1 MNTLHIRKHTR
12 GAVLLFVSALSACIP
27 KNLPPKPIPH
37 DTDLQD
43 QLFAADRAFAAA
55 VADSGAP
62 AWNARMAPDVAKP
75 GNGGL
80 LLLRG
85 VEPVSGYDKSLFADP
100 SRLLVWEPTDA
111 VAYTDGRTGV
121 TVGRSA
127 WVRKSARTDTLSRG
141 RYLTLWRKQSDGRWM
156 ILLDTGW
163 PEQ

>member
-1 MNTLHIRKHTR
+1 MKTLHQHRHWRT
-12 GAVLLFVSALSACIP
+12 ALLLLASALTACIP

-37 DTDLQD
+37 DTELQD

-62 AWNARMAPDVAKP
+62 AWNARMAADVAKP

-85 VEPVSGYDKSLFADP
+85 IEPVSAYDKSLFADP
-100 SRLLVWEPTDA
+100 SRLLLWEPTDA

-127 WVRKSARTDTLSRG
+127 WVRRSARTDTLARG
-141 RYLTLWRKQSDGRWM
+141 RYLTLWRKQPDGRWT

-163 PEQ
+163 ADQ

>member
-1 MNTLHIRKHTR
+1 MITLHIRR
-12 GAVLLFVSALSACIP
+12 RARAAALLVLSAVSACVP
-27 KNLPPKPIPH
+27 KNLPPKPLAH

-62 AWNARMAPDVAKP
+62 AWNARLATDVAKP
-75 GNGGL
+75 GAGGL
-80 LLLRG
+80 ILLRG
-85 VEPVSGYDKSLFADP
+85 VEPVSAFDKSLFADP
-100 SRLLVWEPTDA
+100 SRVLVWEPTDA

-141 RYLTLWRKQSDGRWM
+141 RYLTMWQKQSDGRWK

-163 PEQ
+163 ADQ